1 MDFHHSIEG
10 SGLNICTREM
20 TNIAVIIE
28 DLGNHKVYIFSSQE
42 TINLDIQTSASSMI
56 PKAMYIL
63 GDTELGAVNFLW
75 SALLCWGTGGEEPA
89 SHSSGKSSQRPVAK
103 QRTVM
108 LYFPFSHNVFVF
120 FLYFHFYFL

>member
-10 SGLNICTREM
+10 SGLNICSREM
-20 TNIAVIIE
+20 TKTNIAVNIE

-63 GDTELGAVNFLW
+63 GDTELGAVNFL
-75 SALLCWGTGGEEPA
+75 
-89 SHSSGKSSQRPVAK
+89 
-103 QRTVM
+103 
-108 LYFPFSHNVFVF
+108 
-120 FLYFHFYFL
+120 